1 MRCSAVLSVILT
13 PYFSVSR
20 RCRRKMQL
28 EQYHRIQTILL
39 LPLPPLPPRL
49 RVNRTYFRF
58 GRYKNHR
65 RPHSPPHPLLTPS
78 RSPSPTAVRSTNR
91 LTLRGSILG
100 PRPPRPKWAHTTV
113 SFPGCTAREGK
124 SALNVTL
131 NWALPPPTPAS
142 HLLFHQ
148 PLSPSAV
155 NRGRPPSYLLLN
167 TNDCHA
173 FNID

>member
-1 MRCSAVLSVILT
+1 VSGCWRMLFPQVSGLT
-13 PYFSVSR
+13 
-20 RCRRKMQL
+20 L
-28 EQYHRIQTILL
+28 A
-39 LPLPPLPPRL
+39 
-49 RVNRTYFRF
+49 
-58 GRYKNHR
+58 
-65 RPHSPPHPLLTPS
+65 HPSLTPS
-78 RSPSPTAVRSTNR
+78 RSPSPTAVSSTNR

-100 PRPPRPKWAHTTV
+100 PWPARPKWAHTTV

-155 NRGRPPSYLLLN
+155 NRGRPPSYLLLLRIVRFVF
-167 TNDCHA
+167 TIHSFWCYTRCIVVAA
-173 FNID
+173 FAFPFVYFQ